1 MAERTVN
8 MAHKHWKHYCSV
20 TKMEEY
26 QGEEIC
32 PECNQRGEYAGYR
45 LSVVEQICS
54 YAVRTKLAPFGP
66 HRQFAD
72 TLLEPFFKKC
82 PNCDGQGLVDVSE
95 EDYIEIKYGHDGTV
109 CPVCRMGKYLFD
121 GPPEEFEA
129 VRKQVLTAYPGV
141 ESPKNSKRVIP
152 TTEPASEP
160 PPPPSEPKQSSPI
173 SPSASPQ
180 AFFTR
185 PAGKSKK
192 DLKKMAGELADAIGK
207 HIENERNF
215 QISDHRSKY
224 TYLLRRWQKRGGTF
238 RVRTDGIELRAIS
251 HPSLTLGVL
260 FIESPYVASVILD
273 REMKDLGLD
282 VRDIGK
288 FQISIPRPEQFSVV
302 RGSAYLPIDDSFT
315 QPMFD
320 QLLDALVELDKALP
334 RIP

>member
-1 MAERTVN
+1 

-20 TKMEEY
+20 KKTEEY
-26 QGEEIC
+26 LSEEIC

-45 LSVVEQICS
+45 LSVVEHMCS
-54 YAVRTKLAPFGP
+54 YSVRTKLASFGP

-82 PNCDGQGLVDVSE
+82 PNCDGQGLVEVSE
-95 EDYIEIKYGHDGTV
+95 DNYFEIKYGHDGTV
-109 CPVCRMGKYLFD
+109 CPMCRMGKYLFD
-121 GPPEEFEA
+121 GTPDEFEA
-129 VRKQVLTAYPGV
+129 IRKQVLTAYPGV
-141 ESPKNSKRVIP
+141 ESPKNSERVIP

-160 PPPPSEPKQSSPI
+160 PPPPGEPQPSPPT

-185 PAGKSKK
+185 PSGKSKNE
-192 DLKKMAGELADAIGK
+192 LKKTVGDLADAIGK
-207 HIENERNF
+207 YIENEKNF

-224 TYLLRRWQKRGGTF
+224 TYLLRWWQKRGGTF

-251 HPSLTLGVL
+251 HPSQTLGIL

-273 REMKDLGLD
+273 WEMKDLGLK
-282 VRDIGK
+282 VRDIKK
-288 FQISIPRPEQFSVV
+288 FQKSTPRPEQFSVV
-302 RGSAYLPIDDSFT
+302 RGSAYLPIDNSFT

-320 QLLDALVELDKALP
+320 QLLGALAELDKFLKSNLE
-334 RIP
+334 